1 MLKVNELFKDELK
14 VINMGLRSFANDVKS
29 QNVPVIHVDWR
40 PVAGGNKKLS
50 SLLSKL
56 KSK

>member
-1 MLKVNELFKDELK
+1 MTKVNELFNMELK
-14 VINMGLRSFANDVKS
+14 IINMGLDSFYTDLKQ
-29 QNVPVIHVDWR
+29 QNIKAIHIDWK

-56 KSK
+56 K

>member
-1 MLKVNELFKDELK
+1 MKVNELFKEELK
-14 VINMGLRSFANDVKS
+14 VVNMGLRSFANDVKS

-40 PVAGGNKKLS
+40 PVAGGNKKLT

>member
-1 MLKVNELFKDELK
+1 MKVNELFKKDL
-14 VINMGLRSFANDVKS
+14 VVVNMGLRSFANDVKS
-29 QNVPVIHVDWR
+29 QNVSVIHVDWR
-40 PVAGGNKKLS
+40 PVAGGNKKLG

>member
-1 MLKVNELFKDELK
+1 MTKVNELFNTELK
-14 VINMGLRSFANDVKS
+14 IINIGLESFYSDLKE
-29 QNVPVIHVDWR
+29 QNVRAIHIDWK

-56 KSK
+56 K

>member
-1 MLKVNELFKDELK
+1 MTKVNELFNKELK
-14 VINMGLRSFANDVKS
+14 IINMGLDSFYTDLKQ
-29 QNVPVIHVDWR
+29 QNIKAIHIDWK

-56 KSK
+56 K

>member
-1 MLKVNELFKDELK
+1 MKVNELFKSELK
-14 VINMGLRSFANDVKS
+14 VINMGLRSFAQDIKS

-40 PVAGGNKKLS
+40 PVAGGNKKLG

-56 KSK
+56 KGK

>member
-1 MLKVNELFKDELK
+1 MTKVNELFNKELK
-14 VINMGLRSFANDVKS
+14 IINMGLDSFYTDLKQQKIKA
-29 QNVPVIHVDWR
+29 IHVDWK

-56 KSK
+56 K